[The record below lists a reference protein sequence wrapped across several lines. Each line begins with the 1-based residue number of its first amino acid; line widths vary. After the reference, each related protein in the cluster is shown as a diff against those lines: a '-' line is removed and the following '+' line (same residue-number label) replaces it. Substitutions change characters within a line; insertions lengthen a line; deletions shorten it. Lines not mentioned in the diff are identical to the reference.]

1 MRLYDKI
8 ISSMSKVTNALN
20 ELKSI
25 LTEIPDEKDV
35 LTKEE
40 EQNLQKEMIKLII
53 ATKQFNVRK

>member
-40 EQNLQKEMIKLII
+40 EQNLQTEMIKLII

>member
-25 LTEIPDEKDV
+25 LTETPEEKDV

-40 EQNLQKEMIKLII
+40 EQNLQTEMIKLII

>member
-20 ELKSI
+20 ELKSL
-25 LTEIPDEKDV
+25 LTETPDEKDV

-40 EQNLQKEMIKLII
+40 EQNLQTEMIKLII